1 MSNTMNKIFE
11 KYLKKIDKTLLKL
24 VASINIKFKN
34 FLDDKQSDK
43 QIDLESIDS
52 MYTIFNQD
60 DYKKIIEKAK
70 CNNIIEVVLE
80 TIFYIAKVFE
90 TNIIKCIY
98 KVFEL
103 TKLKNDT
110 AKKDDKKEDIVA
122 EIYQHIASYLAELR
136 YEVEFVLDDVLKIYK
151 LHQH

>member
-1 MSNTMNKIFE
+1 MNKIFE